1 MRAIEHWSSARQ
13 TPAGPWNLVCI
24 GEITRNAIDRKST
37 HEGEAVDAEVVGRV
51 EDGDTSEDTVDV
63 TEDAGDDMDKSE
75 VSTEVVASGA
85 GVVEEGA
92 SEVATVGVDGEA
104 PEDVRVVIAEEAV
117 AEGSGGE
124 VWAVVRDKPSK
135 KEAE

>member
-1 MRAIEHWSSARQ
+1 M
-13 TPAGPWNLVCI
+13 G
-24 GEITRNAIDRKST
+24 
-37 HEGEAVDAEVVGRV
+37 DAEVVGRV

-92 SEVATVGVDGEA
+92 SEVVATDVDGEA
-104 PEDVRVVIAEEAV
+104 PEDVRVVIAEAV

-124 VWAVVRDKPSK
+124 VWVVVREEPSE